1 MKFNLSTLLLLVTS
15 FACAIGW
22 FSEAKRSQRAKAA
35 WQTRETELNENFS
48 KMALAVSFGS
58 EAIASAQ
65 AANDILSR
73 LEPLVPINNNDPFD
87 FDTDRDFVDQT
98 AISVVLNLWQNEKVI
113 QDSMF
118 AVIPA
123 GYHLQIPNDL
133 AMKLAKPQ
141 IELLRVKNTL
151 ELIDRALELFV
162 ELPFPIDQKNKIDTN
177 SSEFKS
183 FDEFITLAKN
193 AG

>member
-1 MKFNLSTLLLLVTS
+1 
-15 FACAIGW
+15 
-22 FSEAKRSQRAKAA
+22 
-35 WQTRETELNENFS
+35 
-48 KMALAVSFGS
+48 MALAVSFGS